1 MWRWQE
7 TFGGSFL
14 RFFFFLLL
22 LLWWFILKRV
32 NWKALT
38 PERVLWKVSVFVTHV
53 TDCPFY
59 FCMKKKKTSPPGNLS
74 VNYISSLLFTD
85 ETTSSVSWRFINT
98 FTALKTLSGSIQ
110 TQLLCMLFLDT
121 VPNNFFSRMYKN
133 TSHPEFKSRKH
144 SRLVKSGSQ
153 GIFISTIFVTSVT
166 LYKVDIFLCVCSE
179 LATADS

>member
-1 MWRWQE
+1 MTGNFWWVIFE
-7 TFGGSFL
+7 I
-14 RFFFFLLL
+14 FFFSSSSLMVYFKTCEL
-22 LLWWFILKRV
+22 
-32 NWKALT
+32 KALT

-85 ETTSSVSWRFINT
+85 ETTFSVSWRFINT

>member
-1 MWRWQE
+1 MTGNFWWVIFE
-7 TFGGSFL
+7 I
-14 RFFFFLLL
+14 FFFSSSSLMVYFKTCELKSSHSREGAVKGFSVCHTRHRLSILFLY
-22 LLWWFILKRV
+22 
-32 NWKALT
+32 
-38 PERVLWKVSVFVTHV
+38 E
-53 TDCPFY
+53 
-59 FCMKKKKTSPPGNLS
+59 KKKRLPPPPGNLS

-85 ETTSSVSWRFINT
+85 ETTFSVSWRFINT

-166 LYKVDIFLCVCSE
+166 LNKVDIFLCVCSE

>member
-22 LLWWFILKRV
+22 LWWFILKRV
-32 NWKALT
+32 NWKLSLQRGCC
-38 PERVLWKVSVFVTHV
+38 ERFQCLSHTSQIVHFIFVW
-53 TDCPFY
+53 
-59 FCMKKKKTSPPGNLS
+59 KKKKTSPPGNLS

-85 ETTSSVSWRFINT
+85 ETTFSVSWRFINT

-133 TSHPEFKSRKH
+133 TSHPEFKSRQH